1 MFCHIAVPRFRS
13 AAAAIILTFRT
24 WLFILCRSYVCTG
37 DSAVYIYANEDQ
49 RRFLYET
56 AQLCCVRVKKR
67 YNYRGWLFSHHSS
80 PFFSSLP
87 TPYAHARG
95 ASSQW
100 HRLRVCRAPRRPQ
113 RYHRWINMTLLSG
126 PLPDKHSRINIQI
139 ERRECS
145 ALETPKGETACTRV
159 PVSCPRRC
167 LDLDVA
173 SRQGKFLRRITLSAK
188 SLLIAIAMAPSVDN
202 VFAIRVDE
210 RNVNWNEHASQDLHL
225 HIV

>member
-1 MFCHIAVPRFRS
+1 M
-13 AAAAIILTFRT
+13 RT
-24 WLFILCRSYVCTG
+24 
-37 DSAVYIYANEDQ
+37 
-49 RRFLYET
+49 
-56 AQLCCVRVKKR
+56 
-67 YNYRGWLFSHHSS
+67 RGWQS
-80 PFFSSLP
+80 
-87 TPYAHARG
+87 R
-95 ASSQW
+95 QW

-159 PVSCPRRC
+159 SVSCPRRC

-173 SRQGKFLRRITLSAK
+173 SRQGKFLRRATLSAK

-210 RNVNWNEHASQDLHL
+210 RNVDWNERASQDLYL
-225 HIV
+225 RIVRQRWHKLRRTLRVADIKYTISLTGFVCLP